1 MVAEPDVLNE
11 EILFLFKLYNLV
23 IFYSYVNP

>member
-1 MVAEPDVLNE
+1 MVAKPDVLNE

-23 IFYSYVNP
+23 IFYIYVNP